1 MIKSVPCLRQKSRKT
16 YPGWPH
22 VPIKPLQG
30 NTPPDR
36 LLLVNRHF
44 FRSLRDTRALEHFM
58 YWTLIRERERERE
71 RGGGGGGGGDGGVK
85 GISKD
90 GNQNKTEGLRK
101 YYFDIHF
108 LPTSA
113 SLNLAYLP

>member
-1 MIKSVPCLRQKSRKT
+1 M
-16 YPGWPH
+16 
-22 VPIKPLQG
+22 
-30 NTPPDR
+30 
-36 LLLVNRHF
+36 LLVNRHF

-71 RGGGGGGGGDGGVK
+71 KRRRGGGGGGGGDK

-90 GNQNKTEGLRK
+90 ANQNKTEGLRK
-101 YYFDIHF
+101 YYFDIYF